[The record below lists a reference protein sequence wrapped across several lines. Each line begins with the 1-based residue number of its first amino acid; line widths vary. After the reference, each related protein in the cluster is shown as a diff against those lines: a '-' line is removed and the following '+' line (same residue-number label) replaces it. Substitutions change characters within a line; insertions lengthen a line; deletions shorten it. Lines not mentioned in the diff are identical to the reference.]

1 MTKPKLTPDDML
13 VRLAFYRS
21 HEKFPDADW
30 INREL
35 LPPDETNRQKMN
47 GAVNAFIDFLT
58 GLINDGDTEPEEF
71 KDIIQAYVDTWDVL
85 HYSTDEIDFIIEV
98 ECSVMRVVGVDCSEL
113 AL

>member
-1 MTKPKLTPDDML
+1 MTKPKRTPEDML
-13 VRLAFYRS
+13 ARLAFYRS

-35 LPPDETNRQKMN
+35 DPPDETQRQKMN

-58 GLINDGDTEPEEF
+58 VLIERGDTEPDEF
-71 KDIIQAYVDTWDVL
+71 KESIQGYIDAWDVL
-85 HYSTDEIDFIIEV
+85 HYDTDEIDFIIEV
-98 ECSVMRVVGVDCSEL
+98 ECAVMRVVGVDCSEL